1 MPKNKVNDLITDQE
15 MTFAHLVLSGNM
27 TDRQAAEAA
36 GLNPESAA
44 YIKAKPRVR
53 AYMAEHRA
61 ALHEKLVAE
70 ESEGLRKLN
79 IGRDKLLAHLWY
91 LATLPPE
98 VTRGNINGQIKATA
112 MFASF
117 GGLIPEASAAHPEQ
131 PSVKADIYESEW
143 HREQREQDANQQSN
157 PAVAQQKEEPAL
169 PSAEPVPAAAPDA
182 RNSGLDKGQNSV
194 LNSIRDSIPDSIQNP
209 VLDHGPQTASAS
221 GPVSEPPRTPGTR
234 IPTFAEL
241 ASSRFTSF
249 VPDTSSGPDIRVP
262 FSIDKTR
269 FRNRR

>member
-27 TDRQAAEAA
+27 TDRQAAETA

-44 YIKAKPRVR
+44 YTKAKPRVR

-61 ALHEKLVAE
+61 ALHEKLLAE

-79 IGRDKLLAHLWY
+79 VGRDKLLAHLWH

-98 VTRGNINGQIKATA
+98 VTRGNINGQLKATA

-117 GGLIPEASAAHPEQ
+117 GGLIPEASAQPEQ
-131 PSVKADIYESEW
+131 PSVEAHIYHSEW
-143 HREQREQDANQQSN
+143 FREQQAKEASQQSN
-157 PAVAQQKEEPAL
+157 PAVARQEEEPAL
-169 PSAEPVPAAAPDA
+169 PSAEPAPAAAPDA
-182 RNSGLDKGQNSV
+182 RNSGLDSGQKSI
-194 LNSIRDSIPDSIQNP
+194 LN
-209 VLDHGPQTASAS
+209 HGPQTGSAS
-221 GPVSEPPRTPGTR
+221 RPVSDPPRPPDTR

-241 ASSRFTSF
+241 ASSPFTSF
-249 VPDTSSGPDIRVP
+249 VPDTSSGADLRVP

-269 FRNRR
+269 FGKRR

>member
-15 MTFAHLVLSGNM
+15 MAFTHLVLSGTM

-44 YIKAKPRVR
+44 YTKAKSRVR

-79 IGRDKLLAHLWY
+79 IGRDKLLAHLWH

-98 VTRGNINGQIKATA
+98 VTRGNINGQLKATA

-117 GGLIPEASAAHPEQ
+117 AGLIPEAPAAHPEQ
-131 PSVKADIYESEW
+131 PSVKAHIYHPPW
-143 HREQREQDANQQSN
+143 FGEQQAKEASQQSN
-157 PAVAQQKEEPAL
+157 PAVTQQEEEPAL
-169 PSAEPVPAAAPDA
+169 PSAEPPPAAAPDA
-182 RNSGLDKGQNSV
+182 RNSSLDTGQNSV
-194 LNSIRDSIPDSIQNP
+194 LNSVQDSI
-209 VLDHGPQTASAS
+209 LDRGPQTRSAS
-221 GPVSEPPRTPGTR
+221 GPVSDPPRPPGTR
-234 IPTFAEL
+234 IPTSAEL
-241 ASSRFTSF
+241 ASWRFTSF
-249 VPDTSSGPDIRVP
+249 VPDTSSGPDLRVP

>member
-1 MPKNKVNDLITDQE
+1 MPKNKVTDLITDQE
-15 MTFAHLVLSGNM
+15 MVFAHLVLAGNM
-27 TDRQAAEAA
+27 TDRQAAETA

-44 YIKAKPRVR
+44 YTKAKPRVR

-79 IGRDKLLAHLWY
+79 VGRDKLLAHLWH

-98 VTRGNINGQIKATA
+98 VTRGNINGQLKATA

-117 GGLIPEASAAHPEQ
+117 GGLFPDASAAHPEQ
-131 PSVKADIYESEW
+131 PPVKVDIYHPPWFIERQAKNAS
-143 HREQREQDANQQSN
+143 RQSN
-157 PAVAQQKEEPAL
+157 PAVAQQEEEPAL
-169 PSAEPVPAAAPDA
+169 PSAEPAPAAAPDA
-182 RNSGLDKGQNSV
+182 RNSGSDSCQNSV
-194 LNSIRDSIPDSIQNP
+194 LNSVQDS
-209 VLDHGPQTASAS
+209 VLDHGPQTAPAS
-221 GPVSEPPRTPGTR
+221 SPVSDPPRPPGTR

-249 VPDTSSGPDIRVP
+249 VPDTSSGPDTRVP